1 LEGRCNLNKQTH
13 AVRPN
18 PSLRR
23 LQPPCDIRSSVST
36 CRPCPTHRLEKKP
49 PQLPHISPRCS
60 VLLVFFKQ
68 TGEPHSLILVPA
80 SCVMSSNKRRRSSDC
95 GSNSASKFAA
105 VSVEQPPT
113 FISLPEPRIP
123 STTLT
128 YQMKRRSPLT
138 PPSVTPPSVTVS
150 ESTTMRRDRCKSP
163 SSRASALLQKVAVV
177 SSTPSTVPS
186 SPRLCAANS
195 PGSPGSTGLSSN
207 DSTPTSTPPED
218 GGQFP
223 FGTRQLPESPEG

>member
-1 LEGRCNLNKQTH
+1 M
-13 AVRPN
+13 A
-18 PSLRR
+18 
-23 LQPPCDIRSSVST
+23 
-36 CRPCPTHRLEKKP
+36 
-49 PQLPHISPRCS
+49 
-60 VLLVFFKQ
+60 
-68 TGEPHSLILVPA
+68 
-80 SCVMSSNKRRRSSDC
+80 SNKRRRSSDC

-123 STTLT
+123 STTT
-128 YQMKRRSPLT
+128 STCQMKRRSPLT

-150 ESTTMRRDRCKSP
+150 ESTTMRGDRCKSP

-223 FGTRQLPESPEG
+223 FGTRQLPESPEGGYVSFPMFEAFTGSGCGDDEDGSVSPTRG